1 MTVNEV
7 MEKMIVASNGSFHD
21 INHFL
26 KVWAYARN
34 IGMGEKL
41 DDETQRTLEMAA
53 IVHDISCPSLR
64 AKYGNADGKKQE
76 EVSSPMI
83 MEFFADTDVE
93 KSMVDRID
101 YMIAHHH
108 TYTDVDGI
116 DLQILLEADFL
127 VNAQEMNIKKD
138 AIEEMMKNVFKT
150 ETGIRYLKE
159 LFLI

>member
-7 MEKMIVASNGSFHD
+7 MEKMIVASQGSFHD

-41 DDETQRTLEMAA
+41 DEDTQKTLEMSA

-64 AKYGNADGKKQE
+64 EKYGNADGKKQE

-83 MEFFADTDVE
+83 REFFADT
-93 KSMVDRID
+93 
-101 YMIAHHH
+101 A
-108 TYTDVDGI
+108 
-116 DLQILLEADFL
+116 
-127 VNAQEMNIKKD
+127 
-138 AIEEMMKNVFKT
+138 
-150 ETGIRYLKE
+150 
-159 LFLI
+159 

>member
-7 MEKMIVASNGSFHD
+7 MEKMIAKSRGSFHD

-34 IGMGEKL
+34 IGMAEKL
-41 DDETQRTLEMAA
+41 DEDTQNTLEMAA

-64 AKYGNADGKKQE
+64 KMYGSADGKKQE

-83 MEFFADTDVE
+83 KKFFADTDVQAG
-93 KSMVDRID
+93 VADRIE
-101 YMIAHHH
+101 YIISHHH
-108 TYTDVDGI
+108 TYTNVDGI

-127 VNAQEMNIKKD
+127 VNAEEMNLKKSS
-138 AIEEMMKNVFKT
+138 IEEMMKNVFKT
-150 ETGIRYLKE
+150 ETGIRYLKN
-159 LFLI
+159 LFLL

>member
-7 MEKMIVASNGSFHD
+7 MEKMIVASQGSFHD

-26 KVWAYARN
+26 KVWAYVRN

-64 AKYGNADGKKQE
+64 EKYGNADGKKQE
-76 EVSSPMI
+76 EESSPMI
-83 MEFFADTDVE
+83 KEFFADTDVE
-93 KSMVDRID
+93 KSVADRID

-127 VNAQEMNIKKD
+127 VNAQEMSIKKD

-150 ETGIRYLKE
+150 DTGIRYLKE

>member
-7 MEKMIVASNGSFHD
+7 MEKMIVASQGSFHD

-41 DDETQRTLEMAA
+41 DDETQKTLEMSA

-83 MEFFADTDVE
+83 KEFFADTDVE
-93 KSMVDRID
+93 KSVADRID

-127 VNAQEMNIKKD
+127 VNAQEMSIKKD

-150 ETGIRYLKE
+150 DTGIRYLKE

>member
-7 MEKMIVASNGSFHD
+7 MEKMIVISHGSFRD

-34 IGMGEKL
+34 IGIGENL
-41 DDETQRTLEMAA
+41 DKNTQKTLETAA

-64 AKYGNADGKKQE
+64 AKYGSADGKKQE

-83 MEFFADTDVE
+83 KEFFAGTDLHTDV
-93 KSMVDRID
+93 VDRID

-127 VNAQEMNIKKD
+127 VNAQEMGIKKD

-150 ETGIRYLKE
+150 DTGIRYLKE

>member
-1 MTVNEV
+1 MTVNKV
-7 MEKMIVASNGSFHD
+7 MEKMIVASQGSFHD

-41 DDETQRTLEMAA
+41 DEDTQKTLEIAA

-64 AKYGNADGKKQE
+64 EKYGNADGKKQE

-83 MEFFADTDVE
+83 KEFFADTDVK
-93 KSMVDRID
+93 KSVADRID

>member
-7 MEKMIVASNGSFHD
+7 MEKMIVASHGSFHD

-83 MEFFADTDVE
+83 KEFFADTDVE
-93 KSMVDRID
+93 KSVVDRID

-116 DLQILLEADFL
+116 D
-127 VNAQEMNIKKD
+127 
-138 AIEEMMKNVFKT
+138 
-150 ETGIRYLKE
+150 
-159 LFLI
+159 